1 MSQVASLAD
10 NIITLPDVNVGMGA
24 AQQPVRSPRGMVKI
38 NGAPVSG
45 WLDFEVDSNAYR
57 EADTFRVTFS
67 LSKLVAPYDAAW
79 FTSQTT
85 ISVELLAGFPTNPAS
100 YGASDLDSL
109 VIGNADEVSFD
120 PAQRTLELSGR
131 DLTSLLIDAKTAEK
145 WQNQTASEVATTIAG
160 RHGLTPVV
168 TATTET
174 MGRFY
179 QIDHVSTT
187 SVETEWDFLCGVAQQ
202 MQFVVYVKGKEL
214 HFEPAPDPATAA
226 QYPVTWTPAD
236 VNGPFQSNTKRLSF
250 TRTLTVG
257 KTISVTV
264 RSWNAKQRKGFTSS
278 YPTGHVHGIKPGK
291 ATTPSQNYSYIIP
304 NLTQDQATKRAQ
316 AIYNDLIKHEMRLS
330 ASLPGDND
338 LTILNVIP
346 VTGTGT
352 AFDQTY
358 YLESIT
364 RRMDMHSG
372 YRMDV
377 RARNHSTDVQPA

>member
-1 MSQVASLAD
+1 MASLAD
-10 NIITLPDVNVGMGA
+10 NIITLPEVRVGVGA
-24 AQQPVRSPRGMVKI
+24 AQKMVRNPRGMVKI
-38 NGAPVSG
+38 NGTPVAG
-45 WLDFEVDSNAYR
+45 WIDFEVDSNSYR
-57 EADTFRVTFS
+57 EADTFRVTFA
-67 LSKLVAPYDAAW
+67 LSSLVAPLDASW

-85 ISVELLAGFPTNPAS
+85 IGVELLAGFPANPAS
-100 YGASDLDSL
+100 YGGSDLDSL
-109 VIGNADEVSFD
+109 IVGNVDEVSFD

-145 WQNQTASEVATTIAG
+145 WQNQTASEVATTIAT

-202 MQFVVYVKGKEL
+202 MQFVVYVKGHEL
-214 HFEPAPDPATAA
+214 HFEPAPDPTTAM
-226 QYPVTWTPAD
+226 QYPITWTNAD
-236 VNGPFQSNTKRLSF
+236 ANGTFQSNTKRVSF

-264 RSWNAKQRKGFTSS
+264 RSWNAKQRKGFTAS
-278 YPTGHVHGIKPGK
+278 YPVGHVHGIKPGK
-291 ATTPSQNYSYIIP
+291 ATSPAQNYSYIIP

-316 AIYNDLIKHEMRLS
+316 SIYNDIIKHEMRLN
-330 ASLPGDND
+330 AELPADND
-338 LTILNVIP
+338 LSILNVIP
-346 VTGTGT
+346 VSGTGT

-358 YLESIT
+358 YPESIT
-364 RRMDMHSG
+364 RRMSINAG
-372 YRMDV
+372 YSMDV
-377 RARNHSTDVQPA
+377 RARNHSNDVVPAE